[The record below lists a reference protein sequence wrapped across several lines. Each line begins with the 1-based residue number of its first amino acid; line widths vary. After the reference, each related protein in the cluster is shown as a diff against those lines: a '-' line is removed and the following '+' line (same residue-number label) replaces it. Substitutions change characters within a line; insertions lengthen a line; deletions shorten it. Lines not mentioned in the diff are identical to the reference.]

1 MKWCSYGFGSMTKTK
16 DTRTKE
22 QLRKEIT
29 ELTTENSVLW
39 FLFKEQNPD
48 KSFEELQKI
57 VDDKVEEIEKEAEKL
72 RELLK
77 KMDVEKKYDV

>member
-29 ELTTENSVLW
+29 ELITENSVLW

-48 KSFEELQKI
+48 KSIEELQKI
-57 VDDKVEEIEKEAEKL
+57 VDDKTQEIKKEAEKL
-72 RELLK
+72 GEFLK
-77 KMDVEKKYDV
+77 KINKEEKL

>member
-1 MKWCSYGFGSMTKTK
+1 MKWCSYGFNSMTKTK

-48 KSFEELQKI
+48 KSIEKLQKI
-57 VDDKVEEIEKEAEKL
+57 VDDKVEEIKKEAEKL
-72 RELLK
+72 REFLK
-77 KMDVEKKYDV
+77 KMDKECL

>member
-48 KSFEELQKI
+48 KSIEDLQKI
-57 VDDKVEEIEKEAEKL
+57 VDDKVEEIKKEAEKL

-77 KMDVEKKYDV
+77 KMNKECL

>member
-48 KSFEELQKI
+48 KSIEELQKI
-57 VDDKVEEIEKEAEKL
+57 VDDKVEEIKKEAEKL
-72 RELLK
+72 REFLK
-77 KMDVEKKYDV
+77 KMDKEKRYD

>member
-48 KSFEELQKI
+48 KSFEDLQKI
-57 VDDKVEEIEKEAEKL
+57 VDDKVEEIKKEAEKL

-77 KMDVEKKYDV
+77 KMNKECL

>member
-1 MKWCSYGFGSMTKTK
+1 MEWCSYGFGSMTKAK

-48 KSFEELQKI
+48 KSIEELEKI
-57 VDDKVEEIEKEAEKL
+57 VDNKTQEIKKESEKFGEF
-72 RELLK
+72 LK
-77 KMDVEKKYDV
+77 KINKKVF

>member
-48 KSFEELQKI
+48 KSIEELQKI
-57 VDDKVEEIEKEAEKL
+57 VDDKVEEIKKEAEKL
-72 RELLK
+72 REFLK
-77 KMDVEKKYDV
+77 KMDKECL

>member
-48 KSFEELQKI
+48 KSIEELQKI
-57 VDDKVEEIEKEAEKL
+57 VDDKVEEIEKEVEKL

-77 KMDVEKKYDV
+77 KMNKECL

>member
-39 FLFKEQNPD
+39 FLFKEQNQD
-48 KSFEELQKI
+48 KSIEELQKI
-57 VDDKVEEIEKEAEKL
+57 VDDKVEEIKKEAEKL

-77 KMDVEKKYDV
+77 KMNKECL

>member
-22 QLRKEIT
+22 QLRKEIK

-48 KSFEELQKI
+48 KSIEELQKI

-77 KMDVEKKYDV
+77 KMDVEKKYD

>member
-48 KSFEELQKI
+48 KSIEELQKI
-57 VDDKVEEIEKEAEKL
+57 VDEKVEEIKKEAEKL

-77 KMDVEKKYDV
+77 KMNKECL